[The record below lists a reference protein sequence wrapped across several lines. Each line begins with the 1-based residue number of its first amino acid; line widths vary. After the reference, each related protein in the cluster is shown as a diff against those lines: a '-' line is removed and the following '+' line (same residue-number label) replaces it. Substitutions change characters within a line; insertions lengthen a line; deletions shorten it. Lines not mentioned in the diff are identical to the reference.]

1 MIRVFRHHGLMRVRL
16 SVKGSDQVSQESKNH
31 RGCEYDQEGNG
42 REELLGLESKESQ
55 ARVHLVQLPSDDESW
70 KNLIK
75 ISSRV
80 EGLVRKISSK
90 EGNGRIVW
98 LRRHDVLSV
107 WLRRCI
113 GRISSSRVE
122 ESHHRECIGET
133 EELCQPQRG
142 IDMMAKRI
150 PRALMTTGNNFI
162 LRSKNS
168 PSRCY

>member
-1 MIRVFRHHGLMRVRL
+1 MPIYDLRL
-16 SVKGSDQVSQESKNH
+16 SKVVIRFHKSQRTTVAANMIKKAMAGSHH
-31 RGCEYDQEGNG
+31 R

-113 GRISSSRVE
+113 GRISSSRV
-122 ESHHRECIGET
+122 
-133 EELCQPQRG
+133 
-142 IDMMAKRI
+142 
-150 PRALMTTGNNFI
+150 
-162 LRSKNS
+162 
-168 PSRCY
+168 